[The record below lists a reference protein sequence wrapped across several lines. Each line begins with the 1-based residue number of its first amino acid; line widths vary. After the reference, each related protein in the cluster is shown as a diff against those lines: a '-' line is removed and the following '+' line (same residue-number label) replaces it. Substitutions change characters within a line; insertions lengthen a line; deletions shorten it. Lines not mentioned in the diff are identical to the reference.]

1 MSETFARPV
10 LTCPDCQATL
20 TGEPA
25 CAACGLPL
33 QGPRA
38 ARLWQV
44 DMRLAALDGEREA
57 LLVERAQLLAGLR
70 NPEAAPAYAGPAQ
83 PYAVT
88 TTLRTHPPQSAP
100 ASTKQ
105 RAPRKET
112 DPRAVQN
119 TLLAIGGLLLAIAAI
134 VFTAVTYERLGAGG
148 RAVVLLT
155 VTAAAGYAGPLLLA
169 RKLTASAETTTA
181 VTLVLAALDCYGL
194 RTLGLGD
201 QLEGSSFTAWAAG
214 ALAVL
219 SAGYAAAV
227 QVRLARIAAV
237 GLAQLP
243 PLALLLTYDA
253 SAGTA
258 AFVLAALAVVDLVA
272 LLLTRP
278 TGGSAVQGR
287 WPEARTTALVAGVGA
302 AATGILVAAG
312 SAFADNDRTGAV
324 ALLLYAVLAGTA
336 STLVRPLRAP
346 LSGGA
351 VVLLGLAGLGL
362 ALDQLT
368 NTQLPLVGAAV
379 ALLAVGAAALLP
391 RDWRPGPVWGA
402 LVVAT
407 GATASQ
413 AKPVLEALLL
423 PFSWLADPWTVATG
437 LGAREALTPNEAWSG
452 TVVTLVVLAAT
463 AAVVI
468 GAGATLQRLTT
479 ALPPAAVLVVVS
491 AVLLPLGLAT
501 SFPAALALL
510 LVVGVAAFVGAA
522 VVQRSDLRL
531 AAVGAGTGALLIACG
546 WALADQTATLVVLP
560 LAAAAFAAVSLRPL
574 AREAVAGCTAL
585 AAALATSE
593 LAAAGAARDLA
604 SDQIGAL
611 LLVAPALLVGGAAL
625 LARTGP
631 APAGRAHAGP
641 APAGK
646 VMRRGSLEAVA
657 VGAAGVAVALTAT
670 DAGWLTWS
678 LALTGLLALAVA
690 LQPDR
695 RQVAY
700 AGTLLL
706 AASSWVRLADTDI
719 TAPEPYVVPLALVA
733 LTLGHLRRRREP
745 SVRSFPAYGPGLSLG
760 LVPSLLASL
769 TDDNLTR
776 PLLLGLVA
784 LAILLLGARGR
795 LQAPLAFGAGVLAV
809 DALHLLAPYAAA
821 LPRWLPLLAAGVA
834 VVSIGAT
841 YEKRRQD
848 LAGLRERFGAMG

>member
-44 DMRLAALDGEREA
+44 DLRLAALDGERDA

-70 NPEAAPAYAGPAQ
+70 NPQASPAYAGPAQ

-219 SAGYAAAV
+219 SAGYAVAV

-278 TGGSAVQGR
+278 TGGSTVQGR
-287 WPEARTTALVAGVGA
+287 WPEARTTALVAGVGT
-302 AATGILVAAG
+302 AATGILVASG
-312 SAFADNDRTGAV
+312 SAFADNDRAGAV
-324 ALLLYAVLAGTA
+324 ALLLYAALAGTA

-368 NTQLPLVGAAV
+368 DTQLPLVGAAV

-413 AKPVLEALLL
+413 ATPVLEALLL

-468 GAGATLQRLTT
+468 GAGAALQRLTT

-501 SFPAALALL
+501 SFSAALALL

-560 LAAAAFAAVSLRPL
+560 IAAAAFAAVSLRPL
-574 AREAVAGCTAL
+574 AREAVAGCSAL

-625 LARTGP
+625 LARTG
-631 APAGRAHAGP
+631 RAH
-641 APAGK
+641 AGK
-646 VMRRGSLEAVA
+646 VMRRGTLEAVA

-670 DAGWLTWS
+670 DGGWLTWS
-678 LALTGLLALAVA
+678 LALTGLLALVVA

-745 SVRSFPAYGPGLSLG
+745 SVGSFPTYGPGLSLG

-776 PLLLGLVA
+776 PLLLGLAA

>member
-44 DMRLAALDGEREA
+44 DVRLAALDGERDA

-88 TTLRTHPPQSAP
+88 TTLRSHPPQSAP

-105 RAPRKET
+105 PAPRKEA

-219 SAGYAAAV
+219 SAGYAVAV

-302 AATGILVAAG
+302 AATGILVASG
-312 SAFADNDRTGAV
+312 SAFADNDRAGAV
-324 ALLLYAVLAGTA
+324 ALLLYAVLAVTA

-368 NTQLPLVGAAV
+368 DTQLPLVGAAV

-468 GAGATLQRLTT
+468 GAGAALQRLTT

-501 SFPAALALL
+501 SFSAALALL

-560 LAAAAFAAVSLRPL
+560 LAAAAFTAGSLRPL

-604 SDQIGAL
+604 SDQVGAL

-631 APAGRAHAGP
+631 ARTGPAHAG
-641 APAGK
+641 K
-646 VMRRGSLEAVA
+646 VTRRGTLEAVA

-760 LVPSLLASL
+760 LVPSLLASP

-776 PLLLGLVA
+776 PLLLGLAA
-784 LAILLLGARGR
+784 LAVLLLGARGR

>member
-44 DMRLAALDGEREA
+44 DLRLAALDGERDA

-70 NPEAAPAYAGPAQ
+70 NPQASPAYAGPAQ

-219 SAGYAAAV
+219 SAGYAVAV

-278 TGGSAVQGR
+278 TGGSTVQGR
-287 WPEARTTALVAGVGA
+287 WPEARTTALVAGVGT
-302 AATGILVAAG
+302 AATGILVASG
-312 SAFADNDRTGAV
+312 SAFADNDRAGAV
-324 ALLLYAVLAGTA
+324 ALLLYAALAGTA

-368 NTQLPLVGAAV
+368 DTQLPLVGAAV

-468 GAGATLQRLTT
+468 GAGAALQRLTT

-501 SFPAALALL
+501 SFSAALALL

-560 LAAAAFAAVSLRPL
+560 LAAAAFTAVSLRPL

-625 LARTGP
+625 LARTG
-631 APAGRAHAGP
+631 RAH
-641 APAGK
+641 AGK
-646 VMRRGSLEAVA
+646 VMRRGTLEAVA

-670 DAGWLTWS
+670 DGGWLTWS
-678 LALTGLLALAVA
+678 LALTGLLALVVA

-776 PLLLGLVA
+776 PLLLGLAA
-784 LAILLLGARGR
+784 LAVLLLGARGR

>member
-1 MSETFARPV
+1 M
-10 LTCPDCQATL
+10 
-20 TGEPA
+20 
-25 CAACGLPL
+25 
-33 QGPRA
+33 
-38 ARLWQV
+38 
-44 DMRLAALDGEREA
+44 
-57 LLVERAQLLAGLR
+57 
-70 NPEAAPAYAGPAQ
+70 
-83 PYAVT
+83 
-88 TTLRTHPPQSAP
+88 
-100 ASTKQ
+100 
-105 RAPRKET
+105 
-112 DPRAVQN
+112 
-119 TLLAIGGLLLAIAAI
+119 
-134 VFTAVTYERLGAGG
+134 
-148 RAVVLLT
+148 
-155 VTAAAGYAGPLLLA
+155 
-169 RKLTASAETTTA
+169 
-181 VTLVLAALDCYGL
+181 
-194 RTLGLGD
+194 
-201 QLEGSSFTAWAAG
+201 
-214 ALAVL
+214 
-219 SAGYAAAV
+219 
-227 QVRLARIAAV
+227 
-237 GLAQLP
+237 
-243 PLALLLTYDA
+243 
-253 SAGTA
+253 
-258 AFVLAALAVVDLVA
+258 
-272 LLLTRP
+272 
-278 TGGSAVQGR
+278 
-287 WPEARTTALVAGVGA
+287 
-302 AATGILVAAG
+302 
-312 SAFADNDRTGAV
+312 
-324 ALLLYAVLAGTA
+324 AGTA

-379 ALLAVGAAALLP
+379 ALLTVGAAALLP

-468 GAGATLQRLTT
+468 GAGAALQRLTT

-501 SFPAALALL
+501 SFSAALALL

-560 LAAAAFAAVSLRPL
+560 LAAAAFTAVSLRPL

-631 APAGRAHAGP
+631 AH
-641 APAGK
+641 AGK
-646 VMRRGSLEAVA
+646 VTRRGTLEAVA

-760 LVPSLLASL
+760 LVPSLLASP

-776 PLLLGLVA
+776 PLLLGLAA
-784 LAILLLGARGR
+784 LAVLLLGARGR